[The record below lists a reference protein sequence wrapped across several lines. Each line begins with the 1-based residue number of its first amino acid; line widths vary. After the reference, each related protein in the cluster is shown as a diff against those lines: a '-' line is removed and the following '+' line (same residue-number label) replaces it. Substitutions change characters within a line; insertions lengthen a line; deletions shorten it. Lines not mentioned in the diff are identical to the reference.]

1 MVYGNCKDNTKEDSD
16 TKPVNIYGEAKL
28 TGERIVKLFCK
39 DKGINYSIIRP
50 SGVYG
55 PGDLPDRVISKFF
68 QAAMANEKLTVHNG
82 QNKVDFTYKEDT
94 AKGIKQ
100 VALGKE
106 TNRSFNITYGKA
118 RTLKDAAELVIKTC
132 NSKSKIVDTGR
143 NSLYPDR
150 GALNI
155 NRAKRLC
162 KYKPKWNLEKGL
174 KSYYDWLLKQ
184 KNV

>member
-1 MVYGNCKDNTKEDSD
+1 M
-16 TKPVNIYGEAKL
+16 
-28 TGERIVKLFCK
+28 
-39 DKGINYSIIRP
+39 
-50 SGVYG
+50 
-55 PGDLPDRVISKFF
+55 
-68 QAAMANEKLTVHNG
+68 
-82 QNKVDFTYKEDT
+82 
-94 AKGIKQ
+94 
-100 VALGKE
+100 
-106 TNRSFNITYGKA
+106 
-118 RTLKDAAELVIKTC
+118 IKTC